1 MNENEV
7 KEPQTVI
14 VKMGDSE
21 IELNATQVEVL
32 ATLAQDDWAT
42 VKNMV
47 AFADTVIMSLSIGGE
62 YRPSDEGRHRVLQMA
77 ADMKFFLYQLIND
90 KTYEQF
96 Q

>member
-1 MNENEV
+1 MKEEA
-7 KEPQTVI
+7 EPQTVI

-21 IELNATQVEVL
+21 IELNADQVEVL
-32 ATLAQDDWAT
+32 AALSQDDWAT

-47 AFADTVIMSLSIGGE
+47 AFADAVIMSLSIGDT
-62 YRPSDEGRHRVLQMA
+62 YSPSDEGRHRALQMA
-77 ADMKFFLYQLIND
+77 ADMKLFLYQLIND